1 MKYESIREKI
11 FNARALNQES
21 FQVEIEQLLE
31 KISIYQTELL
41 MQNEELTRQ
50 QYELKQMKE
59 EYQMLFN
66 FAPVAYFIV
75 EKDFRIYEV
84 NKMGARMLGERKS
97 VIQNQKFTNFIAE
110 NYQDDFYL
118 FMRRLVK
125 SNKEEQ
131 CEIILKGAYKA
142 IHANVHALSI
152 GVHKNKNHFLVAV
165 TDIGGRLENESKL
178 KQQNIELRKLNH
190 ELDRFTY
197 SASHDLRAP
206 LASIKGLTYLY
217 FRSQDKTEKDTFIE
231 NIDRSANRLDEFLQ
245 EILHYSR
252 NQNLDLDPQLLD
264 FEEVINETLDS
275 LSYLDRNGV
284 VEKSVI
290 VDIKGKFYTDINR
303 LKIVLS
309 NLISNAIKYS
319 KPVNDSDNQ
328 SIIQI
333 KATGNQQK
341 VTISVKD
348 NGMGIEEKHIYN
360 IFDMFYRA
368 TDLNNGSGLG
378 LYIVH
383 ETVQKMGGRI
393 TVESQPRHG
402 SEFKV
407 IIPNLLLDKNKVIQT
422 ADKG

>member
-11 FNARALNQES
+11 FNARTLNQES
-21 FQVEIEQLLE
+21 FQLEIEQLLE

-66 FAPVAYFIV
+66 FAPIAYFIV

-84 NKMGARMLGERKS
+84 NKMGARMLGERKT
-97 VIQNQKFTNFIAE
+97 VIQNQKFSNFIAE
-110 NYQDDFYL
+110 NHQDDFYL
-118 FMRRLVK
+118 FMKRLVK

-142 IHANVHALSI
+142 IHANIHALSV
-152 GVHKNKNHFLVAV
+152 GVHNNKNHFLIAV

-217 FRSQDKTEKDTFIE
+217 FRSHDNTEKDTFIE

-252 NQNLDLDPQLLD
+252 NQNLDLDPELAD
-264 FEEVINETLDS
+264 FNEVLNETLDS
-275 LSYLDRNGV
+275 LSHLDSNGN

-290 VDIKGKFYTDINR
+290 VNTKGKFYTDINR

-319 KPVNDSDNQ
+319 KPVCESGMK
-328 SIIQI
+328 SFVHI
-333 KATGNQQK
+333 KVSGNHQK

-348 NGMGIEEKHIYN
+348 NGMGIEQKHIYN

-393 TVESQPRHG
+393 SVESAPRHG

-407 IIPNLLLDKNKVIQT
+407 TLPNLSIDQNKIIRTEDKV
-422 ADKG
+422 